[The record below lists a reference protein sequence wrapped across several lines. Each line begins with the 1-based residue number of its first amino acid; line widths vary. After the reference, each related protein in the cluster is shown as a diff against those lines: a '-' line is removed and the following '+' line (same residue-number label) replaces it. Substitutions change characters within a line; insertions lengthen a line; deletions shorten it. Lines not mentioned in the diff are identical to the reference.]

1 MTDLTTRAASEWG
14 AEAHM
19 NPLESLMWR
28 AELNPRLRST
38 GVLLEVLDGPPE
50 RERLIAAHEWATRLL
65 TRLRKRVVEDPLG
78 LAAPRWVVDRD
89 FDLAYH
95 LRFARLP
102 EPGTMQEVLDLAQV
116 MAMAPFD
123 RARPLWEATLV
134 EGLPDGRA
142 AYLLKLHHSLADGKG
157 LVQMLDILHS
167 DRAEPGRRSD
177 LPAPAPERLSG
188 VGVSA
193 SNLLGLSRRAAH
205 EVLRAG
211 GRVTSLADRV
221 VSHPQS
227 VAGVPLAVVS
237 SSSTAACATSSR
249 SPRCSGPRPRRARRC
264 SSSAASGGAS
274 GPSTCRSPS
283 CAAVARPPA
292 GRSTT
297 RSSPGSPAGCGAT
310 TPSTAS
316 TSTS

>member
-50 RERLIAAHEWATRLL
+50 RERLITAHEWGTRLL

-78 LAAPRWVVDRD
+78 LAAPRWVIDRD

-95 LRFARLP
+95 LRFVRLP
-102 EPGTMQEVLDLAQV
+102 EPGSMQQVLDLAQV

-123 RARPLWEATLV
+123 RARPLWEAMLV

-142 AYLLKLHHSLADGKG
+142 AYLLKLHHSLADGMG
-157 LVQMLDILHS
+157 FVQMLDILHS
-167 DRAEPGRRSD
+167 DRAEPGRHSD
-177 LPAPAPERLSG
+177 LPAPALERVSG

-193 SNLLGLSRRAAH
+193 GNLLGLSRRAAH

-221 VSHPQS
+221 VSRPQS
-227 VAGVPLAVVS
+227 VAGGLRYVQSLAKVLGS
-237 SSSTAACATSSR
+237 A
-249 SPRCSGPRPRRARRC
+249 P
-264 SSSAASGGAS
+264 AASSPLLEQRGLGRRLGINDALLAGLAGGMRRYHAEHGVDLDELTFALPVS
-274 GPSTCRSPS
+274 VRKPDDPLGSNRI
-283 CAAVARPPA
+283 AGAR
-292 GRSTT
+292 
-297 RSSPGSPAGCGAT
+297 
-310 TPSTAS
+310 
-316 TSTS
+316 